1 MATDLPVRIWLTRL
15 FSMKKLLRVGACVL
29 CASVMSHPV
38 GAAQTAPPQA
48 AASAAASPLPQS
60 QSQPE
65 LLNLADLA
73 ERARPLLDEARAGN
87 GSALLTL
94 EHYPGHAT
102 MLIARTASGRAE
114 LHKHYA
120 DFLFVLSGEGTELTG
135 GTMIDPKDGPDGE
148 VTAQRLE
155 NAERRALRK
164 GDVIHIPAGTPHE
177 TIEGPGQFI
186 TIFAIKVEEPQKS

>member
-15 FSMKKLLRVGACVL
+15 FSMKKLGRLSACVL

-48 AASAAASPLPQS
+48 AASAAASPLS
-60 QSQPE
+60 TSQPE

-94 EHYPGHAT
+94 QRYPGHAT
-102 MLIARTASGRAE
+102 MLIARTASGGAE
-114 LHKHYA
+114 VHKHYA

-135 GTMIDPKDGPDGE
+135 GTLIDPKNGSDGE
-148 VTAQRLE
+148 VTGQRLE

-186 TIFAIKVEEPQKS
+186 TIFAIKVEEPPRS